1 MTGVQIL
8 SVPAQRG
15 RTRYQAVA
23 GKQRGDGDTA
33 GQALDAISPKL
44 PRQETAVVVVQPFVA
59 DEFFSDSQ
67 SSRLHE
73 LMLRWRKCRDA
84 GTSLADA
91 EQAELD
97 SLVEAELLAA
107 TNRPAAELAMEPAQ

>member
-1 MTGVQIL
+1 MTGVQIH

-15 RTRYQAVA
+15 RTRFQAVA

-33 GQALDAISPKL
+33 EQAIDAISPKL
-44 PRQETAVVVVQPFVA
+44 PCQETAVVVVQPIVE
-59 DEFFSDSQ
+59 DEFFNESQ
-67 SSRLHE
+67 STRLRD
-73 LMLRWRKCRDA
+73 LMQSWRECRDT
-84 GTSLADA
+84 GTSLADP

-97 SLVEAELLAA
+97 LLVEAELRAA